1 MASHTTLTI
10 VLGFWAVF
18 WCLQAGEIQK
28 PPPQQGRVAGLA
40 AAAFLPALVTT
51 FGLTLLLLFEH
62 VRLLGG
68 RASAATAGEP
78 GRRFVGRLQKA
89 TLASTMVI
97 FIAGVVLRL
106 VADGHL
112 GGADDI
118 GWL

>member
-28 PPPQQGRVAGLA
+28 PPQQQGRVAGLA

-62 VRLLGG
+62 VRLLGLG
-68 RASAATAGEP
+68 RASVAAVGEP

-106 VADGHL
+106 VADRHL
-112 GGADDI
+112 GGDDI